1 MSATEIV
8 FYIVASLMI
17 LSAANVVLI
26 GNIVYAAIF
35 FTLALGGVAAVY
47 LILTV
52 EFLALVQLLIYGGA
66 VVILILFALMLT
78 RARERPQALF
88 GRHRVFGVLA
98 AAGLLTALVG
108 TALTTVW
115 VEPLS
120 RDAIEPVP
128 FRALG
133 DALFTL
139 WIVPFIVIG
148 ILLSVALDG
157 AILLATPDE
166 EER

>member
-8 FYIVASLMI
+8 FYVIGVMMI
-17 LSAANVVLI
+17 LSALGVVMV

-35 FTLALGGVAAVY
+35 FTLTLGAVAAIY

-88 GRHRVFGVLA
+88 GRTRPLGTLA
-98 AAGLLTALVG
+98 AMGLLATLIAAAVK
-108 TALTTVW
+108 TKW
-115 VEPLS
+115 VEQSP

-128 FRALG
+128 FEAIG
-133 DALFTL
+133 DVIFTV
-139 WIVPFIVIG
+139 WIVPFILIG
-148 ILLSVALDG
+148 ILLSLALDG

-166 EER
+166 EDE